1 MKHLLKASMIGLL
14 AMLITFNTFLV
25 KPLDT
30 QAAEGLDIKAESA
43 ILIDA
48 NSGEI
53 LYAKQADLTLPPA
66 SMTKMMSEYLILDA
80 IAEGDISWDTTTQV
94 SDYAYS
100 ISSNTDFSGTG
111 LTQNKDYTV
120 RDLYNAMAIN
130 SDNAATIVLAE
141 LVGGSETEFVKM
153 MNEKAENIGMKDY
166 KFVNSSG
173 LSNSD
178 LGDNRP
184 EGTNVNDENLLT
196 AKSTGILAYNLIK
209 DHPEALEVS
218 SVTQTDFDGKQITNW
233 NWMLPNMPGYL
244 EAYGYEGMDGLKTG
258 HTDVAGYCFTGTAER
273 DGQRYIT
280 VIMKSDSEEARFQET
295 AKLLDYGFNQF
306 EQAELYKAGTEI
318 KDHDSVPVAKGKEDS
333 VAISTK
339 DAVTTSVKN
348 GEEDKYHLE
357 YKVDKDKLNA
367 DGELVAPVKKG
378 DKVGTATLVYDG
390 DDQGNINGGS
400 YTVDVVASED
410 VEKSNWFM
418 LSLGAIGDFFAGIFT
433 SVADTV
439 KGWF

>member
-1 MKHLLKASMIGLL
+1 MKHLFKASMIGLL
-14 AMLITFNTFLV
+14 AMLITFNTFLA

-30 QAAEGLDIKAESA
+30 QAAEGLDIEAESA

-80 IAEGDISWDTTTQV
+80 IAAGDISWDTTTQV

-120 RDLYNAMAIN
+120 RDLYNGMAIN

-153 MNEKAENIGMKDY
+153 MNEKAEEIGMKDY

-178 LGDNRP
+178 LGDNRA
-184 EGTNVNDENLLT
+184 EGTNINDENLMT

-280 VIMKSDSEEARFQET
+280 VIMKSASEEARFQET

-318 KDHDSVPVAKGKEDS
+318 KDHASVPVAKGKEDS

-357 YKVDKDKLNA
+357 YKVDKDKLDA

-433 SVADTV
+433 SVSDTV

>member
-80 IAEGDISWDTTTQV
+80 IAAGDISWDTTTQV

-318 KDHDSVPVAKGKEDS
+318 KDHDSVSVAKGKEDS

-378 DKVGTATLVYDG
+378 DKVGIATLVYDG